1 MATRKDDKITKKVI
15 SSVVES
21 GTIQPGSI
29 VVLGFSGGPDSL
41 CLLHALYTLSDAL
54 GLTIIPVHVNHKLRG
69 AKADQEEM
77 NAVSICEK
85 MDLTCHVFDADCA
98 GLAEELSISTEEAG
112 RIIRYEI
119 FDAVASAIESGG
131 PEAFGTNLDMNSVM
145 NFDKYS
151 AMSLDFDENS
161 FKDYEANFDDN
172 FDEEHFNDDLDE
184 DFDEDFDEEDFDD
197 FDDFDD
203 DFDEGGDKRIV
214 IAVAHNADDQS
225 ETVLFRLLRGTGV
238 HGLAG
243 MSNERFSEQGFKIVR
258 PLLDVSRA
266 DIESYIKAN
275 KLKPNMDESNNET
288 DYTRNKIRLELI
300 PYLEKEFNPNIK
312 EALRRY
318 ATIAEI
324 EDSFMEQ
331 VSYHACLDAMEKE
344 IKDDCISLKLNELR
358 DMPYAIL
365 RRVAVLALSLLGLS
379 DGASFELVANVVS
392 LIYSENPS
400 AQINLPN
407 GFIACREY
415 NSIVFRKADADDKP
429 DPCEGLRLMPQIMM
443 IKSFAHSDD
452 ELYAVFDFDAF
463 NEKYPGKVG
472 ELKLRTRREGDY
484 IAIKDG
490 KSKKLQDYFVDSKI
504 PKALRDDIIVVA
516 IGNEVL
522 WIIPNPNLP
531 TAQQRNKGKYS
542 QNYQINDTTE
552 RVLFLELVDFL

>member
-1 MATRKDDKITKKVI
+1 MVARKDDKITKKVI

-54 GLTIIPVHVNHKLRG
+54 ELTIIPVHVNHRLRG

-119 FDAVASAIESGG
+119 FDAVASGIEIGG
-131 PEAFGTNLDMNSVM
+131 PEAFGANLDMNSVM

-151 AMSLDFDENS
+151 AMNLDFDENS

-172 FDEEHFNDDLDE
+172 L
-184 DFDEDFDEEDFDD
+184 DEEDFDD

-203 DFDEGGDKRIV
+203 DFDDDIDKRIV

-243 MSNERFSEQGFKIVR
+243 MSNERFSERGFKIVR

-318 ATIAEI
+318 ATIADI
-324 EDSFMEQ
+324 EDNFMKE
-331 VSYHACLDAMEKE
+331 VSYHACFDALEKE

-365 RRVAVLALSLLGLS
+365 RRVVVIIFSFLGLS
-379 DGASFELVANVVS
+379 DVASFELVDNIIS

-400 AQINLPN
+400 AQINLPK

-415 NSIVFRKADADDKP
+415 NSIVFREADADDKP

-443 IKSFAHSDD
+443 VKSFTHSDD

-504 PKALRDDIIVVA
+504 PKALRDEIIVVA
-516 IGNEVL
+516 IGSEVL